1 MRTLTAEEYRALCE
15 FDAIK
20 IGQDVEEDEI
30 EEDS

>member
-1 MRTLTAEEYRALCE
+1 MRTLTMEEYRALC
-15 FDAIK
+15 DSDTLK